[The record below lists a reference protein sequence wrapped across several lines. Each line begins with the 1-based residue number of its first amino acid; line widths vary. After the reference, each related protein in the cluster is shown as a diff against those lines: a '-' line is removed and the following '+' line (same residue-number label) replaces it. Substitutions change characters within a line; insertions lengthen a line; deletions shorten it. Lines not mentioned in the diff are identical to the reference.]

1 MKDYKISIIVPVYNA
16 EKYLKKCVDSLLDQ
30 TYRNLEILLIDDG
43 SKDAGGKICDGYAKK
58 DARIRTVHKENG
70 GLVSAWKKGVE
81 VSSGQYLGI
90 YTFF

>member
-43 SKDAGGKICDGYAKK
+43 CKEGRKDSYCA
-58 DARIRTVHKENG
+58 
-70 GLVSAWKKGVE
+70 
-81 VSSGQYLGI
+81 
-90 YTFF
+90 